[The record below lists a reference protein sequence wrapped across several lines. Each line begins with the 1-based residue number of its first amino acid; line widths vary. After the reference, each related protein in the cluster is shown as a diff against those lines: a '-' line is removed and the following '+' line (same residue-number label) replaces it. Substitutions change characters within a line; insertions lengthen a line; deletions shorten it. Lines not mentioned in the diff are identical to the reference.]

1 MMLARL
7 YVSCYVSFAVSGV
20 VGRGYELVG
29 DREMWS
35 KMFLSSEPEL
45 VWSEGL
51 EWPEGPT
58 WTSRGLMFSDTI
70 TGRMYLWDEATLS
83 PKVIKESAGGCPK
96 LPPVVDETYE
106 CMEDAAEP
114 GANGMSKERTYVK
127 NAKPSKRVTVCQHGA
142 RRLASM
148 DTASLEM
155 TPLVSEYMGKKLNG
169 PNDVINLG
177 ETGTVIFT
185 DPYYGF
191 LEKSRFYDDAYTD
204 AKSDLG
210 FAGVYRFNPRSGEMF
225 LLDATSERPN
235 GLATFDHH
243 RKLAVSECCQGH
255 SDTCPKGSA
264 RWRLFDLVRGQT
276 GAELYQT
283 IEHSDH
289 VKTGCA
295 DGFKYHAWHHA
306 LVASCPQGLCVVDID
321 AGAVVAKLHFGV
333 AVSNVELG
341 GGYAW
346 ITGAKSLW
354 RIKLADKPKA
364 LKDKETYDP
373 NKPKDV
379 EWQRLGAR
387 TGPLNPRIGDS
398 YPMGY
403 SEATPK
409 ADL

>member
-142 RRLASM
+142 RRPGTSASTARGASTARVAAGGVVSGVITSGLDERPVLGLSAFFEALVWLAWRGGGGGTRERAGAAKAAKELAPSLRRLLAS
-148 DTASLEM
+148 
-155 TPLVSEYMGKKLNG
+155 G
-169 PNDVINLG
+169 
-177 ETGTVIFT
+177 
-185 DPYYGF
+185 
-191 LEKSRFYDDAYTD
+191 
-204 AKSDLG
+204 
-210 FAGVYRFNPRSGEMF
+210 
-225 LLDATSERPN
+225 LLP
-235 GLATFDHH
+235 
-243 RKLAVSECCQGH
+243 
-255 SDTCPKGSA
+255 
-264 RWRLFDLVRGQT
+264 
-276 GAELYQT
+276 
-283 IEHSDH
+283 
-289 VKTGCA
+289 
-295 DGFKYHAWHHA
+295 
-306 LVASCPQGLCVVDID
+306 
-321 AGAVVAKLHFGV
+321 
-333 AVSNVELG
+333 
-341 GGYAW
+341 
-346 ITGAKSLW
+346 
-354 RIKLADKPKA
+354 
-364 LKDKETYDP
+364 
-373 NKPKDV
+373 
-379 EWQRLGAR
+379 
-387 TGPLNPRIGDS
+387 
-398 YPMGY
+398 
-403 SEATPK
+403 
-409 ADL
+409 